1 MYYCM
6 SGRFDL
12 KRMKKKALEILEYDG
27 RIASQD
33 SVCAGSSF
41 LFGLEL
47 FGVRLDLCVVCKSEK
62 IVLEDLV
69 HPARQLC
76 DIIIRETL
84 EHQRLCGQP
93 VRCSAGCMACC
104 KYAITVSQAEALAI
118 NSMISNL
125 PRQARQALLRNMT
138 LAGRKILGTCRSTTG
153 VPSDSSNSLAELSRW
168 YARIN
173 LTCPYIENK
182 LCSHYADRPLVCR
195 EFMVTSP
202 PAQCVPSIKNERIIV
217 DLPIRMSEVLM
228 EVGARLTGTTPQAM
242 FLPLVPAW
250 FDELSSL
257 QDIRYDARYAAG
269 LLIETV
275 LQHRHKT
282 DPAAECCQGGVL
294 V

>member
-1 MYYCM
+1 
-6 SGRFDL
+6 
-12 KRMKKKALEILEYDG
+12 MKKCVLEILEYG
-27 RIASQD
+27 EQTASHD
-33 SVCAGSSF
+33 SVCAEDLF
-41 LFGLEL
+41 PFGLEL
-47 FGVRLDLCVVCKSEK
+47 FGARLNLCVVCKSDK
-62 IVLEDLV
+62 VVLEDLV

-76 DIIIRETL
+76 DIIIRQTM

-104 KYAITVSQAEALAI
+104 KYAITVSRAEALAI
-118 NSMISNL
+118 NSMINNL
-125 PRQARQALLRNMT
+125 PRQARQALLRSMT
-138 LAGRKILGTCRSTTG
+138 MAGRKILGASRSTVG
-153 VPSDSSNSLAELSRW
+153 PQGSGAEGSSNSLLELSRW
-168 YARIN
+168 YAQMN

-182 LCSHYADRPLVCR
+182 LCSHYTDRPLVCR

-202 PAQCVPSIKNERIIV
+202 PAQCVASIKNGRIVV

-250 FDELSSL
+250 FDELSDL
-257 QDIRYDARYAAG
+257 QDIRYDARQAVG

-275 LQHRHKT
+275 LQHQA
-282 DPAAECCQGGVL
+282 DSAAKCCQPGVS